1 MKGRDILK
9 VLKNAPKDLDLS
21 VIDTDMREYV
31 INGFYAPVINGAGE
45 EVADLEIVRIG
56 L

>member
-1 MKGRDILK
+1 MKVRDLVK
-9 VLKNAPKDLDLS
+9 VLKDAPQDLELS